1 MPKRRAPL
9 SPESVFAR
17 ANLEQWLVDELSVLP
32 AHRRRIWKRATSIT
46 SSSTSASSS
55 SSVAKFRIQAV
66 PDLPQSIYD
75 KFDSRFVLT
84 TTRVVHEQSSAHGAK
99 LVIQT
104 QDGHYVETVL
114 IHHPESGKKGRT
126 TVCVSS
132 QIGCRMACTFC
143 ATGTLGL
150 AGHLMASEILEQVH
164 HARQRYPETSRV
176 VFMAHGEPL
185 DNYENVVE
193 AIQCMPEAF
202 GIPLSRITLSTVGV
216 THGIRRLA
224 RECPEIQLALS
235 LHAPNDEI
243 RSQIVPTTRSFS
255 VAKIM
260 EAVEEYQGRS
270 SQQRK
275 VMIEYI
281 LIDGVNASPECAHQL
296 GQLLQG
302 RNCMVN
308 LIPYNPTDA
317 GDRYGYRSPS
327 VTAIAAFQ
335 DIVFGY
341 HSHDPSKPI
350 RCTVRWSTAKGQDI
364 DAACGQLVL
373 KNFTQTCR
381 SPNAAEKRSK
391 GHIASSN
398 DDTSDIEDLAGTIRV
413 RQRSAVIKSRISNSK
428 YGMAKFDRNW
438 YIFYGAG
445 IALAGSAF
453 IYFRPRKS

>member
-1 MPKRRAPL
+1 MVKRRAPL
-9 SPESVFAR
+9 SPKSVYAR
-17 ANLEQWLVDELSVLP
+17 ASLEQWLVDELSVLP
-32 AHRRRIWKRATSIT
+32 AHRRRIWKRVTI
-46 SSSTSASSS
+46 SSS
-55 SSVAKFRIQAV
+55 SAEFRIHAV
-66 PDLPQSIYD
+66 PDLPQSVYD
-75 KFDSRFVLT
+75 KFDSRFVIT
-84 TTRVVHEQSSAHGAK
+84 TTSVVHEQSSTHGAK

-114 IHHPESGKKGRT
+114 IHHPESGKNGRT

-185 DNYENVVE
+185 DNYEHVVE

-243 RSQIVPTTRSFS
+243 RHQIVPTTRSFS

-270 SQQRK
+270 RQQRS

-281 LIDGVNASPECAHQL
+281 LIDGVNASPDCAHEL

-327 VTAIAAFQ
+327 VTSIAVFQ

-350 RCTVRWSTAKGQDI
+350 RCTVRWSTAKGQEI

-373 KNFTQTCR
+373 KNFTQKCKST
-381 SPNAAEKRSK
+381 NNTANTAEKGSE
-391 GHIASSN
+391 GHVASN
-398 DDTSDIEDLAGTIRV
+398 NDTSDIEDLAGTARV
-413 RQRSAVIKSRISNSK
+413 RQSHRLVPGAEART
-428 YGMAKFDRNW
+428 RNLAW
-438 YIFYGAG
+438 QNWIESG
-445 IALAGSAF
+445 IL
-453 IYFRPRKS
+453 YVELE